1 MATRTDPEYTA
12 VNLYTVY
19 MKAMKLRQSPA
30 DQKHN
35 EFVSTLQTIHDQL
48 TNLLEDPLFIDSIH
62 GEQEVGLDQTL
73 ELIDNIIARINPV
86 DTSSEAA
93 EMDRLELSAVDAD

>member
-1 MATRTDPEYTA
+1 MATRTDREYTA

-19 MKAMKLRQSPA
+19 LKAMKLRSPA
-30 DQKHN
+30 DQKQT
-35 EFVSTLQTIHDQL
+35 EFVELLQGIYDQL
-48 TNLLEDPLFIDSIH
+48 YNLLEDPLFIDSIH

-73 ELIDNIIARINPV
+73 ELIDNIIARINPI

-93 EMDRLELSAVDAD
+93 EQDRLALSAVDAD

>member
-1 MATRTDPEYTA
+1 MAIRTDREYTA

-19 MKAMKLRQSPA
+19 IKAMKLRQSPA
-30 DQKHN
+30 DQKQT
-35 EFVSTLQTIHDQL
+35 EFVEVLQSIYDQL
-48 TNLLEDPLFIDSIH
+48 YNLLEDPLFIDSIH

-73 ELIDNIIARINPV
+73 ELIDNIIARINPI

-93 EMDRLELSAVDAD
+93 EIDRLALSAVDAD